1 MKAWLINAIFVVIGV
16 GLGAVT
22 YHTFVPPKTIIHNVE
37 VEVVKEVAKDCP
49 IAPSC
54 PLTNPPL
61 RGILTEKEFKW
72 QVPDD
77 TRSVTVR
84 ILEKNGRLI
93 NEYEIS
99 RFISI
104 KPGQKLHL
112 LSK

>member
-1 MKAWLINAIFVVIGV
+1 MKAWIFNAIFTVIGI
-16 GLGAVT
+16 GLGAVA

-37 VEVVKEVAKDCP
+37 VEVVKEVAKGCP
-49 IAPSC
+49 IAPTC
-54 PLTNPPL
+54 PITNPAPSGL
-61 RGILTEKEFKW
+61 ITEKEFKW
-72 QVPDD
+72 QVPED

-84 ILEKNGRLI
+84 ILERNGRLI

-99 RFISI
+99 RFLTI